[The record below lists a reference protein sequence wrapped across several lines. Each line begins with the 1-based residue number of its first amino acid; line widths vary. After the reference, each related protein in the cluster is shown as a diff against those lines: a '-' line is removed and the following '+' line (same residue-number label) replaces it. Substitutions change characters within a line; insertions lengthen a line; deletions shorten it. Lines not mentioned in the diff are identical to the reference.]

1 MRPPSLN
8 DIIMAL
14 ALSAA
19 MLSGCGPQ
27 APAEAIAP
35 TDPALDEMFQNLL
48 AAPTGAEAGA
58 IEQQI
63 WQSWG
68 QSGSAT
74 VDVLIERADAAEA
87 AGDKPLALRFVNQ
100 ATELAPSYAGGWY
113 RRSILR
119 HDADDRAGA
128 IGDIQ
133 ETLRREPRH
142 FGALAGLGM
151 IYEDMGQ
158 EKAALNAYRR
168 ALEIHPYLD
177 TARQGVQRLE
187 PKIEGQDT

>member
-1 MRPPSLN
+1 MRRL
-8 DIIMAL
+8 ILAL
-14 ALSAA
+14 ALAAATLAACSPAPPESAA
-19 MLSGCGPQ
+19 V
-27 APAEAIAP
+27 E
-35 TDPALDEMFQNLL
+35 DPALDALFSDLVT
-48 AAPTGAEAGA
+48 APTAAEAA
-58 IEQQI
+58 AVEQQI

-68 QSGSAT
+68 RSGSAT
-74 VDVLIERADAAEA
+74 VDILIERADAAEA

-119 HDADDRAGA
+119 YDADDRAGA

-133 ETLRREPRH
+133 ETLKREPRH

-158 EKAALNAYRR
+158 EKAALEAYRR
-168 ALEIHPYLD
+168 ALQIHPFLD
-177 TARQGVQRLE
+177 AAKQGAGRLE
-187 PKIEGQDT
+187 PKIEGQDL

>member
-1 MRPPSLN
+1 MRAVLL
-8 DIIMAL
+8 AL
-14 ALSAA
+14 ALSAVA
-19 MLSGCGPQ
+19 LCGCGPPT
-27 APAEAIAP
+27 PADAIAP
-35 TDPALDEMFQNLL
+35 TDPALDEMFSNLL
-48 AAPTGAEAGA
+48 AAPTKAEAA
-58 IEQQI
+58 AVEEQI

-119 HDADDRAGA
+119 YDADDRAGA

-133 ETLRREPRH
+133 QTLKREPRH

-168 ALEIHPYLD
+168 ALEIHPYLE
-177 TARQGVQRLE
+177 AAKQGVQRLE

>member
-1 MRPPSLN
+1 MRAVLL
-8 DIIMAL
+8 AV

-19 MLSGCGPQ
+19 ALEGCGQ
-27 APAEAIAP
+27 RAPADAIAP

-48 AAPTGAEAGA
+48 EAPTKAAAAAVE
-58 IEQQI
+58 EQI

-87 AGDKPLALRFVNQ
+87 AGDKPLALRFINQ
-100 ATELAPSYAGGWY
+100 ATELTPSYAGGWY

-119 HDADDRAGA
+119 YDADDRAGA
-128 IGDIQ
+128 ISDIQ
-133 ETLRREPRH
+133 ETLKREPRH

-151 IYEDMGQ
+151 IYEDMGKEQ
-158 EKAALNAYRR
+158 AALQAYRR
-168 ALEIHPYLD
+168 ALEIDPYLD
-177 TARQGVQRLE
+177 TAKQGAQRLE
-187 PKIEGQDT
+187 PKVNGEDL

>member
-1 MRPPSLN
+1 MRAIL
-8 DIIMAL
+8 IAL
-14 ALSAA
+14 AVSTA

-48 AAPTGAEAGA
+48 AAPTSAEAGA
-58 IEQQI
+58 IEEQI

-119 HDADDRAGA
+119 YDADDRAGA

-133 ETLRREPRH
+133 ETLKREPRH
-142 FGALAGLGM
+142 FGALSGLGM

-158 EKAALNAYRR
+158 EKAALSAYRR

-177 TARQGVQRLE
+177 TAKQGVMRLE